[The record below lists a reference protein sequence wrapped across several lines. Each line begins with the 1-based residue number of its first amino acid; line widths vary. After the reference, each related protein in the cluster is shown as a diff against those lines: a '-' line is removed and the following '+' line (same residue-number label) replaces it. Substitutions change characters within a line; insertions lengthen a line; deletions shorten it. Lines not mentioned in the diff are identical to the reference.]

1 MSNTSTPPAA
11 QQLPPDAQVLEIV
24 AGAWTSVAVYIAA
37 KLGIA
42 DLLADGPRS
51 SEYLAVAT
59 STDAPSLYRVLRA
72 VASVG
77 IFSEA
82 DGKTFSN
89 TPMSE
94 TLRSDHP
101 NTVRDLVIWV
111 NEPEHWKVYGELMHS
126 VNTGKPAWDKYHG
139 EPVFPYLFRTNTEL
153 GEIFNRAMTSYSHQT
168 IPPLLDAYDFSGART
183 IADIAGGFG
192 HLLGAVLKNNPN
204 AQGVLFDLPEVLEG
218 APAMLESYGVRDRVE
233 LVSGDFTSE
242 IPVKADIY
250 MLKHIIHDWYDEKD
264 RVILGNI
271 RENMADDAKV
281 LIIEVV
287 VPSGNDPH
295 FSKIIDLEMLA
306 APGGMERTAEEFEN
320 LLTDSGL
327 KLTRIIP
334 TQGLMSI
341 IEAVKA
347 YPNV

>member
-1 MSNTSTPPAA
+1 MNNTTTASAPETF
-11 QQLPPDAQVLEIV
+11 PPDAQVLGIV
-24 AGAWTSVAVYIAA
+24 AGAWTSAAVYIAA

-42 DLLADGPRS
+42 DLLKDGSKS
-51 SEYLAVAT
+51 SEFLAVAT
-59 STDAPSLYRVLRA
+59 ASDELSLYRVLRA
-72 VASVG
+72 VASTG
-77 IFSEA
+77 IFSE
-82 DGKTFSN
+82 GENKSFSN

-101 NTVRDLVIWV
+101 NSVRDLTIWI
-111 NEPEHWKVYGELMHS
+111 NEPEHWKIYGDLMHS
-126 VNTGKPAWDKYHG
+126 VKTGQPAWDHYHG

-168 IPPLLDAYDFSGART
+168 IGPLLDAYDFSATGT

-192 HLLGAVLKNNPN
+192 HLLAAVLQKNSD
-204 AQGVLFDLPEVLEG
+204 AKGVLFDLPEVLEG
-218 APAMLESYGVRDRVE
+218 APAMLDSYGVTDRVE
-233 LVSGDFTSE
+233 LVSGDFTAD

-250 MLKHIIHDWYDEKD
+250 MLKHIIHDWYDDKD
-264 RVILGNI
+264 QVILGNI
-271 RENMADDAKV
+271 RKNMSDDAKV
-281 LIIEVV
+281 LIIETV
-287 VPSGNDPH
+287 VPKGNDPH

-306 APGGMERTAEEFEN
+306 APGGMERTAEEFEK
-320 LLTDSGL
+320 LLAASGL

-347 YPNV
+347 